1 MGEPR
6 GLLADQS
13 PLIKAAWQG
22 KLRLV
27 RLLVEG
33 GAQVNERNEKGETA
47 LMVACRARQGE
58 QQPGGSSREK
68 LVKYLLEQGA
78 DPQVQD
84 KAGRSALMHGC
95 LEKAGPEVAALLLGA
110 GADPGLEDY
119 GGASALV
126 HALNARDK
134 DTLRR
139 LLDACRDSGRDVLI
153 ISKDLSPSGRPV
165 TRQYLNVPPSPVPE
179 RSASPVS
186 CMSPSDI
193 ELKTGSPGSETEG
206 EGGGGNVFNFKG
218 ASPKSSPPLE
228 KPKTRSPHPHL
239 LRLRSE
245 PWLAI
250 HNLREL
256 RSSSEESLRQGGL
269 EQEQQQQQQGPAPWL
284 PGMPAPRRASLSR
297 IHSTDSADTPRA
309 LKGLAGR
316 VTRKPSSLE
325 KLPSSLALSRRNTLP
340 TLQDQALLQLP
351 SLTGQQQCC
360 SDSHLPPLLRPGRGR
375 GSPAEQEGSPGSP
388 FRAPPALRLHR
399 VSRWGSGAGLAREE
413 EAGAGPSRLPPS
425 PPPAAPPLSRW
436 DAPAQV

>member
-1 MGEPR
+1 MAEPQ

-47 LMVACRARQGE
+47 LMVACRARQKE
-58 QQPGGSSREK
+58 QPSGSSREK

-84 KAGRSALMHGC
+84 KVGRTALMHCC
-95 LEKAGPEVAALLLGA
+95 LERAGPEVAALLLGA
-110 GADPGLEDY
+110 GGDPGLEDY
-119 GGASALV
+119 AGASALV
-126 HALNARDK
+126 HALNAGDK
-134 DTLRR
+134 DTLRE

-179 RSASPVS
+179 RSASPMS

-206 EGGGGNVFNFKG
+206 EGGGGIIFNFKG
-218 ASPKSSPPLE
+218 MSPMSSPPLE

-250 HNLREL
+250 HNLWEL

-269 EQEQQQQQQGPAPWL
+269 EEEQQQQGPAPWL
-284 PGMPAPRRASLSR
+284 SGMPAPRRASLSR
-297 IHSTDSADTPRA
+297 IHSMDSADGPRA
-309 LKGLAGR
+309 PKGLLGR
-316 VTRKPSSLE
+316 VSRKPSSFE
-325 KLPSSLALSRRNTLP
+325 KLPSSLALSCRNTLP
-340 TLQDQALLQLP
+340 TVQNQVLLQLP
-351 SLTGQQQCC
+351 PLTAQQPCC
-360 SDSHLPPLLRPGRGR
+360 SDSHLPTPSSVPGEAEAHRPSRRAPQAAHSVQRLLSISIESIDGAPGLDLPGKRRQEQARPGFLPPLLQQLL
-375 GSPAEQEGSPGSP
+375 SPDGVLQ
-388 FRAPPALRLHR
+388 RR
-399 VSRWGSGAGLAREE
+399 
-413 EAGAGPSRLPPS
+413 
-425 PPPAAPPLSRW
+425 
-436 DAPAQV
+436 

>member
-58 QQPGGSSREK
+58 QPGGSSREK

-84 KAGRSALMHGC
+84 KAGRTALMHGC

-110 GADPGLEDY
+110 GANPGLEDY
-119 GGASALV
+119 SRASALV

-153 ISKDLSPSGRPV
+153 ISKDLSPSGRLV

-206 EGGGGNVFNFKG
+206 IRALAGHPQPAG
-218 ASPKSSPPLE
+218 APQ
-228 KPKTRSPHPHL
+228 L
-239 LRLRSE
+239 LRG
-245 PWLAI
+245 
-250 HNLREL
+250 EL
-256 RSSSEESLRQGGL
+256 E
-269 EQEQQQQQQGPAPWL
+269 
-284 PGMPAPRRASLSR
+284 
-297 IHSTDSADTPRA
+297 
-309 LKGLAGR
+309 
-316 VTRKPSSLE
+316 
-325 KLPSSLALSRRNTLP
+325 
-340 TLQDQALLQLP
+340 
-351 SLTGQQQCC
+351 
-360 SDSHLPPLLRPGRGR
+360 
-375 GSPAEQEGSPGSP
+375 AE
-388 FRAPPALRLHR
+388 
-399 VSRWGSGAGLAREE
+399 GSGAA
-413 EAGAGPSRLPPS
+413 AAAAAGPGPLAPRHAR
-425 PPPAAPPLSRW
+425 AAEGFSQQDPQHGLG
-436 DAPAQV
+436 

>member
-58 QQPGGSSREK
+58 QPGGSSREK

-84 KAGRSALMHGC
+84 KAGRTALMHGC

-206 EGGGGNVFNFKG
+206 EGGGGNVFTFKG
-218 ASPKSSPPLE
+218 TSPKSSPPLE
-228 KPKTRSPHPHL
+228 KPKTRSQHPHL

-256 RSSSEESLRQGGL
+256 RSSSEESLRHGGL
-269 EQEQQQQQQGPAPWL
+269 EQQQQQGPAPWL

-297 IHSTDSADTPRA
+297 IHSMDSADTPRA
-309 LKGLAGR
+309 PKGLAGR
-316 VTRKPSSLE
+316 VPRKPFSFE
-325 KLPSSLALSRRNTLP
+325 KLPSSLVLSRRNTLP
-340 TLQDQALLQLP
+340 TMQDQAVLQLP
-351 SLTGQQQCC
+351 CLTGQQQCC
-360 SDSHLPPLLRPGRGR
+360 SDSHLPTVPGEAEAHRQSRRAHQAAHSVHRLHSVSTESPDGAPGLDLPGKRRQEQARPGFLPPLLQQLLL
-375 GSPAEQEGSPGSP
+375 SPDGVLQ
-388 FRAPPALRLHR
+388 RR
-399 VSRWGSGAGLAREE
+399 
-413 EAGAGPSRLPPS
+413 
-425 PPPAAPPLSRW
+425 
-436 DAPAQV
+436 